1 MTNRGAGRASAVPS
15 PSVPRRDVIVVGG
28 GPAGV
33 ASATFLRRRG
43 HDVLLLDAARFPR
56 DKVCGEGVSP
66 EAWRLL
72 DRLDAARAVRALHPH
87 PLRGMAVTAPDGT
100 TFRGEYGAARDPGF
114 AVPREEL
121 DQALLACARTAGVE
135 VRERSRVTALRLEDG
150 RVAGVEIETERGPE
164 TCAAR
169 LVVGADG
176 RRSRVA
182 RSLGLL
188 HEHARLR
195 KFAVR
200 GYWDGVAGLGEHG
213 EMHVAAGGYCGI
225 APLSATRANVTFV
238 VGRLDI
244 RAAGG
249 DLERFYRDSIA
260 ARWPRVGER
269 LSRARLL
276 SCPRAVG
283 PLALVARRVSAP
295 GVVLVGDA
303 AGFYDPFTGEGV
315 TLALRTAE
323 LAAEEAD
330 RALSRGRTDD
340 LRGYDRRRRE
350 ATRDKFRL
358 NRLLQG
364 VVAVPELSNFVAR
377 RLSRRPDLAHRLVG
391 IAGDLVPARTALGL
405 GFVYELLAG

>member
-1 MTNRGAGRASAVPS
+1 MNDRAIPL
-15 PSVPRRDVIVVGG
+15 RDVIVVGG

-33 ASATFLRRRG
+33 AAAILLRRRG

-72 DRLDAARAVRALHPH
+72 DLLDAVPAVRALRPH
-87 PLRGMAVTAPDGT
+87 PLRGMALTAPDGT
-100 TFRGEYGAARDPGF
+100 AFRGEYGPAREPGF
-114 AVPREEL
+114 AAPREAL
-121 DQALLACARTAGVE
+121 DHALLGCARRAGVE
-135 VRERSRVTALRLEDG
+135 LEHG
-150 RVAGVEIETERGPE
+150 RGSEAWG
-164 TCAAR
+164 AR

-188 HEHARLR
+188 HEHPWLR
-195 KFAVR
+195 KFALR
-200 GYWDGVAGLGEHG
+200 GHWEGMEGLCEYG
-213 EMHVAAGGYCGI
+213 EMHVAAGGYCGV
-225 APLSATRANVTFV
+225 APLSFTRANVAFV
-238 VGRLDI
+238 LGRLDI

-249 DLERFYRDSIA
+249 DLERFYRETIRS
-260 ARWPRVGER
+260 RWPRIGER
-269 LSRARLL
+269 LARARLAGP
-276 SCPRAVG
+276 PRAVG

-295 GVVLVGDA
+295 GAVLVGDA

-323 LAAEEAD
+323 MAAEEAD
-330 RALSRGRTDD
+330 RALRAGRTDD
-340 LRGYDRRRRE
+340 LRAYDRRRDE

-377 RLSRRPDLAHRLVG
+377 RLSRRPDLAHQLVG
-391 IAGDLVPARTALGL
+391 IAGDFVPART
-405 GFVYELLAG
+405 E